1 MSYSVIGTPLAKVD
15 GPRKASGQAV
25 YADDLNLP
33 RMLHGKLLGSR
44 RPHARIV
51 RVDTRAAETLPGVKA
66 IITGKDLPVKYGILP
81 VSEDEYPLEIERVRF
96 VGDPIVAVAATDEM
110 IAEQAVR
117 LIEVEYEDLPAAFD
131 IDEALQP
138 VDEADRIHDYGP
150 HGNVHKEVHLEFGEV
165 EAGFAAA
172 DHVFENSYF
181 YSGNNHLAME
191 EHAAVAD
198 YAADGKLTLWSST
211 QTPHYVHK
219 AMAQV
224 LQVPASRIRV
234 IATPV
239 GGGFGGKSDPFPHEF
254 CAAKL
259 SMLTGRPVKI
269 TLTRE
274 EVFYAHRGRHPVL
287 MHIKLGVRADG
298 SITALDFQSF
308 VDGGGYGSYGV
319 ASTYYTGALQ
329 TVTYKIPAYR
339 FRGVRVF
346 TNKPAC
352 GPKRGH
358 GTPQPRFALEVHL
371 DRVAEALGLDPA
383 DYRRALCVDE
393 YTMTANHMRVTSCG
407 LRQCIDEVVRASHY
421 SEQRGR
427 LPHGKGIG
435 LGIGSYLSGA
445 GLPIYWNDMPH
456 TSVDLKVDRGGGV
469 AVKCMQIDIGQ
480 GSDTVLAMSVAEVLG
495 IEPADVQLTCADT
508 DTTPIDLGSYSSR
521 VTFMMGNAAIA
532 AASEIRDKI
541 FAAAARKLQLDQ
553 AALAAGRERLRAAHG
568 EIVHEVEGVASGKTI
583 AFRDAVPVAEAM
595 FGQLSATG
603 SYRPQKLGGP
613 YKGSGVGPTP
623 AYSYSAAVVLVD
635 VDAET
640 GIVTPEHVWIAHD
653 IGRAINPTLVRGQ
666 IEGSVYMALGEIF
679 MEEQRY
685 RKGLHQFPS
694 MLDYKSPTILE
705 MPPVDSFLVETDDAE
720 GPFGAKE
727 VGQGPLLPMPPAVAN
742 AVYDAVGVRIDEL
755 PITPEKVWAA
765 LQAKAQGKEGR
776 VGPTGVP
783 DYPWPE
789 PIRVDPVWYDQ
800 PPEAWVKTTRRAE
813 ATSC

>member
-1 MSYSVIGTPLAKVD
+1 MSDDRFSVIGHPVTKVD
-15 GPRKASGQAV
+15 GMRKSSGQTI
-25 YADDLNLP
+25 YADDLELP
-33 RMLHGKLLGSR
+33 RMLYGKLLGSR
-44 RPHARIV
+44 RAHARIV
-51 RVDTRAAETLPGVKA
+51 SIDLSAAAALPGVKA

-81 VSEDEYPLEIERVRF
+81 VSEDEYPLEIDRVRF
-96 VGDPIVAVAATDEM
+96 VGDPIVAVAAVDEF
-110 IAEQAVR
+110 IAEEAVR
-117 LIEVEYEDLPAAFD
+117 LIAVEYEDLPTAFD
-131 IDEALQP
+131 IEEALRP
-138 VDEADRIHDYGP
+138 VAEQDRIHEYGA
-150 HGNVHKEVHLEFGEV
+150 HGNVHKEVNLEFGDL

-172 DHVFENSYF
+172 DHVFEETYF

-198 YAADGKLTLWSST
+198 FAADGKLTLWSST
-211 QTPHYVHK
+211 QTPHYVHR
-219 AMAQV
+219 AMAHV
-224 LQVPASRIRV
+224 LEMPASRIRV

-287 MHIKLGVRADG
+287 MQVKLGVKADG
-298 SITALDFQSF
+298 AITALDFQTF

-329 TVTYKIPAYR
+329 TVTYKVPNYR

-358 GTPQPRFALEVHL
+358 GTPQPRFALECQL
-371 DRVAEALGLDPA
+371 DRVADALGLDPA
-383 DYRRALCVDE
+383 EYRKSICVDE
-393 YTMTANHMRVTSCG
+393 YSMTANHMRITSCG
-407 LRQCIDEVVRASHY
+407 LRECIDKVVQGSGYADR
-421 SEQRGR
+421 RGK
-427 LPHGKGIG
+427 LPAGKGIG

-445 GLPIYWNDMPH
+445 GLPIYWNKMPH

-469 AVKCMQIDIGQ
+469 SAKCMQIDIGQ
-480 GSDTVLAMSVAEVLG
+480 GSDTVLAMCVAEVLG
-495 IEPADVQLTCADT
+495 IEPTDVQLTCADT

-521 VTFMMGNAAIA
+521 VTFMMGNAAVQA
-532 AASEIRDKI
+532 AEKIRTQI
-541 FAAAARKLQLDQ
+541 FAAVAQ
-553 AALAAGRERLRAAHG
+553 ALEVDAAGLHAAHG
-568 EIVHEVEGVASGKTI
+568 EIRHIDGAHMS
-583 AFRDAVPVAEAM
+583 FRDAVPLAEAM
-595 FGQLSATG
+595 HGQLTATG
-603 SYRPQKLGGP
+603 SFTPQKLSGP

-623 AYSYSAAVVLVD
+623 AYSYSAAIVLVD
-635 VDAET
+635 VDVET
-640 GIVTPEHVWIAHD
+640 GIVTPEQVWIAHD

-666 IEGSVYMALGEIF
+666 VEGAVYMALGEIF
-679 MEEQRY
+679 MEEQAF
-685 RKGLHQFPS
+685 RKGQHQFPS
-694 MLDYKSPTILE
+694 MLDYKSLTILE
-705 MPPVDSFLVETDDAE
+705 MPPVETFLVETLDAE

-755 PITPEKVWAA
+755 PITPEKVLAA
-765 LQAKAQGKEGR
+765 LQRKDRGEDPR
-776 VGPTGVP
+776 VGPVGVP

-789 PIRVDPVWYDQ
+789 ATKVDPVWFDEA
-800 PPEAWVKTTRRAE
+800 PEAWVETRRRPAE
-813 ATSC
+813 AGDTDEGGAPC